1 MREIRLFFS
10 ESHKSNEI
18 FEGDLSEKKTFIPL
32 LKRAQ
37 AKFGF
42 PSPIIIADAGLL
54 SRKNIEAL
62 VSDGNEYI
70 LGARIKNEKEAAKQ
84 RI

>member
-1 MREIRLFFS
+1 M
-10 ESHKSNEI
+10 
-18 FEGDLSEKKTFIPL
+18 SEKKTFIPL

-37 AKFGF
+37 AKFDF

-70 LGARIKNEKEAAKQ
+70 LGERIKNEKEAIKQ